1 MMASCCC
8 LWRLS
13 DSACPGAC
21 VQEGLFPGVLQ
32 EYREMQGEMGA
43 ESDVTEN
50 AAMED
55 AASEDEAEEAT
66 DKEDL

>member
-1 MMASCCC
+1 V
-8 LWRLS
+8 WRLC

-21 VQEGLFPGVLQ
+21 VQEGLFPGVPRKW
-32 EYREMQGEMGA
+32 REMQVEMGA